1 MRKYIVEVSNEDLD
15 DIVADRLNE
24 LADNMESYL
33 HAADVPLKGD
43 IKDYKMLVRAAN
55 YFKVPSEQ
63 RKPLKFIANQ
73 GSLDFVR
80 KKGRND

>member
-1 MRKYIVEVSNEDLD
+1 MRVEVDLD
-15 DIVADRLNE
+15 DDTLDALIQARLDYY
-24 LADNMESYL
+24 ADNMESYL
-33 HAADVPLKGD
+33 HTANILLKDD

-63 RKPLKFIANQ
+63 RKPLKFIASA
-73 GSLDFVR
+73 GSTGKLR